1 MKPPLDQGPSSG
13 KAEAL
18 PPQKLAQAR
27 SAGMHAIRF
36 EFVVR
41 LLRVEVKMDTMSIF
55 WDHPAAELL
64 DATPGARQW
73 RLVLG
78 RGRRASAEF
87 PDHWVVHYPRDLSV
101 KQQVDAEIDR
111 LVEAVRAQSASA
123 LRAGSRHAQPASP
136 APSPMTSHGRGP
148 TA

>member
-1 MKPPLDQGPSSG
+1 MATAQEGRIPEAIEQMTGPR
-13 KAEAL
+13 
-18 PPQKLAQAR
+18 LAQLR

-55 WDHPAAELL
+55 WDHGAPELQE
-64 DATPGARQW
+64 AKPGETRW

-87 PDHWVVHYPRDLSV
+87 PDDWVLRYPGEPAV
-101 KQQVDAEIDR
+101 KQDVEAEIDR
-111 LVEAVRAQSASA
+111 LVEMARAQY
-123 LRAGSRHAQPASP
+123 AGSAKSGVSRSQA
-136 APSPMTSHGRGP
+136 APTVQQDPGRRI
-148 TA
+148 

>member
-1 MKPPLDQGPSSG
+1 MAAAQEGKIPEAIERLSG
-13 KAEAL
+13 L
-18 PPQKLAQAR
+18 RLAQLR

-55 WDHPAAELL
+55 WDHGAQELQE
-64 DATPGARQW
+64 AKPGAARW

-87 PDHWVVHYPRDLSV
+87 PDHWVLHYPGDPSV
-101 KQQVDAEIDR
+101 KRDVETEIDR
-111 LVEAVRAQSASA
+111 LVEKARAQY
-123 LRAGSRHAQPASP
+123 AGSVKSGVSRSQTA
-136 APSPMTSHGRGP
+136 P
-148 TA
+148 TAREDPGRRI